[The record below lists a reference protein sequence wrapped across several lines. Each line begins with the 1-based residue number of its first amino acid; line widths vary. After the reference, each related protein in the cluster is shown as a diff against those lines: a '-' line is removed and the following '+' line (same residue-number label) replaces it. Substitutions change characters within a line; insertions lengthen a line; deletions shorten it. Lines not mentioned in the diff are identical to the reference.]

1 MLKDCIRQCQN
12 ITQCLFCL
20 GKKISIGRY
29 KSGLTGGTLTV
40 TVETIQNKTSID
52 TETSIKSFYLPMKN
66 TTQKPSLLFKD
77 NHTLQNER
85 AQKILAPYSGNV
97 TLCQTNLMVP
107 KKGGIIFSGSVS
119 AMIIR
124 LFSSSIA
131 NHVTNALSSE
141 LCPSIKSGVESSL
154 NRIFR
159 NMDDYLQKLIE
170 QENDEQVI
178 ASYQNNDNFL
188 QVKDDQNKEIE
199 ESKDMMT
206 WDSDMFMLKNMLI
219 GFNSFLA
226 SHLNQGLVL
235 SFFDMIGWTGRN
247 SSGTNDCSL
256 STDCG
261 FFFRGING
269 LIRHATQSGSINITT
284 DSKQF
289 SFSVQNLGEI
299 QATLHNFELYGLDA
313 FTKLSMIPK
322 NDHMMSIMIKS
333 LNGFHFDGTVELHV
347 DPVEDGII
355 HGGSLREIF
364 DVSFNVSSVSLM
376 TQLDAGLSRSKLQ
389 SISIGDLNKAFS
401 TNQSDA
407 MRLVLSTLAYANFT
421 EVKPRVNV
429 DYFQLKP
436 ISQHKSDDDLLENS
450 IDEMINHIIQLFL
463 NEYSELWTESLIA
476 FGDGPIK
483 QKLNEGLQNVI
494 FKHQMQ
500 PTETD
505 TMSMN
510 VSDEHFHFNESS
522 LVDKVHS
529 FFASDSWI
537 DRLNIFITCVASFMQ
552 KILMKPKSIVQKS
565 NSTFNTAFEE
575 FSISNVGRINTFGKK
590 L

>member
-289 SFSVQNLGEI
+289 SFS
-299 QATLHNFELYGLDA
+299 
-313 FTKLSMIPK
+313 
-322 NDHMMSIMIKS
+322 
-333 LNGFHFDGTVELHV
+333 
-347 DPVEDGII
+347 
-355 HGGSLREIF
+355 
-364 DVSFNVSSVSLM
+364 
-376 TQLDAGLSRSKLQ
+376 
-389 SISIGDLNKAFS
+389 
-401 TNQSDA
+401 
-407 MRLVLSTLAYANFT
+407 
-421 EVKPRVNV
+421 
-429 DYFQLKP
+429 
-436 ISQHKSDDDLLENS
+436 
-450 IDEMINHIIQLFL
+450 LF
-463 NEYSELWTESLIA
+463 
-476 FGDGPIK
+476 
-483 QKLNEGLQNVI
+483 
-494 FKHQMQ
+494 
-500 PTETD
+500 
-505 TMSMN
+505 
-510 VSDEHFHFNESS
+510 
-522 LVDKVHS
+522 
-529 FFASDSWI
+529 
-537 DRLNIFITCVASFMQ
+537 
-552 KILMKPKSIVQKS
+552 KI
-565 NSTFNTAFEE
+565 
-575 FSISNVGRINTFGKK
+575 
-590 L
+590 